1 MLVLTLMSDLRVKK
15 KKGQRCNEESC
26 LEQCD
31 FKSIS
36 VDCES
41 SREKFSF

>member
-1 MLVLTLMSDLRVKK
+1 MLVVTLMSDLRVKK
-15 KKGQRCNEESC
+15 GQRYNEESC
-26 LEQCD
+26 LKQWD